1 MTQHLA
7 TYDLEQPGKI
17 YIYELPI
24 HFQPY
29 RLVLQEICLAK
40 K

>member
-7 TYDLEQPGKI
+7 TYDLEQPGEI
-17 YIYELPI
+17 FIYELPI